1 LCVYMEEVS
10 TIEGSPMSH
19 PQKSDRSRQ
28 RPLSA
33 ALVAAIVAGAAIFAV
48 TGVAL
53 ANSFTLGTAK
63 NVKVTNATNR
73 KQAAKT
79 EGITVNSRGV
89 AVYELLPETIHHPLC
104 TSTQC
109 LQFWP
114 PVTVASAKTNLTAA
128 PGVKGKLGIWHRH
141 GFFQVTLGAHPL
153 YTFSVDKNKT
163 GIAMGDLVKGFGGT
177 WHVLPAGSSS
187 KAKQAPTPAPP
198 MTSGLP
204 TPY

>member
-1 LCVYMEEVS
+1 MGEVS
-10 TIEGSPMSH
+10 IIEGSPMSR
-19 PQKSDRSRQ
+19 PEKSGRSRP

-33 ALVAAIVAGAAIFAV
+33 ASAAAIVAGLAIFTAS
-48 TGVAL
+48 GVAL
-53 ANSFTLGTAK
+53 AGSFTLGAAK
-63 NVKVTNATNR
+63 NVKVTNVQNA

-104 TSTQC
+104 TSTMC

-114 PVTVASAKTNLTAA
+114 PVTVASAKAKLTAA

-141 GFFQVTLGAHPL
+141 GFLQVTLAGHPL
-153 YTFSVDKNKT
+153 YTFSVDKGKT
-163 GIAMGDLVKGFGGT
+163 GIAMGDLVKGFGGI

-187 KAKQAPTPAPP
+187 KAKQAPTATPPVAP
-198 MTSGLP
+198 GLP
-204 TPY
+204 TGY

>member
-1 LCVYMEEVS
+1 
-10 TIEGSPMSH
+10 MSR
-19 PQKSDRSRQ
+19 PQKPDRSRR

-48 TGVAL
+48 AGVAL

-63 NVKVTNATNR
+63 SVRVTNATNP

-104 TSTQC
+104 TSTKC
-109 LQFWP
+109 LGLWP
-114 PVTVASAKTNLTAA
+114 PVTVASGKTKLTAA

-141 GFFQVTLGAHPL
+141 GFFQVTLGGHPL
-153 YTFSVDKNKT
+153 YTFSFDKNKR
-163 GIAMGDLVKGFGGT
+163 GIAMGDLIQGFGGT

-187 KAKQAPTPAPP
+187 KAKQAPTPP

-204 TPY
+204 TGY

>member
-1 LCVYMEEVS
+1 MGEVS
-10 TIEGSPMSH
+10 TIEGSPMSR

-53 ANSFTLGTAK
+53 ANSFTLGAAK
-63 NVKVTNATNR
+63 NVKVTNATNP

-89 AVYELLPETIHHPLC
+89 AVYELLPETIQHPLC
-104 TSTQC
+104 TSSQC

-114 PVTVASAKTNLTAA
+114 PVTVASAKAKLTAA

-141 GFFQVTLGAHPL
+141 GFFQVTLGGHPL
-153 YTFSVDKNKT
+153 YTFSLDKNKK
-163 GIAMGDLVKGFGGT
+163 GIAMGDLVKGFGGI
-177 WHVLPAGSSS
+177 WHVLPAGSNS
-187 KAKQAPTPAPP
+187 KAKQAPAPTPP
-198 MTSGLP
+198 MTPGLP
-204 TPY
+204 TGY

>member
-1 LCVYMEEVS
+1 
-10 TIEGSPMSH
+10 MSR
-19 PQKSDRSRQ
+19 PQKSDRSHP

-33 ALVAAIVAGAAIFAV
+33 ALVAAIVAGLAIFTV

-53 ANSFTLGTAK
+53 ANSFTLGAAK
-63 NVKVTNATNR
+63 NVKVTNATNPM
-73 KQAAKT
+73 QAAKT

-114 PVTVASAKTNLTAA
+114 PVTVASAKTKLTAA

-141 GFFQVTLGAHPL
+141 GFFQVTLGGHPL
-153 YTFSVDKNKT
+153 YTFSLDKNKK
-163 GIAMGDLVKGFGGT
+163 GIAMGDLVHGFGGI
-177 WHVLPAGSSS
+177 WHVLPAGASSE
-187 KAKQAPTPAPP
+187 AKQAPGPNSPPPP
-198 MTSGLP
+198 MTPGLP
-204 TPY
+204 AGY